1 MAAPEVKTDS
11 AEIALVPL
19 HEVDQLLQRAASCSG
34 DETLA
39 VRLPTRY
46 KFRLRDIRTKRGTG
60 PEGAESAPRGA
71 ESGPRG
77 AESGPRAP
85 SSACAPTECKFD
97 VAECWMAYF
106 PGCFAQTWGYRRAL
120 MVWRGV
126 LRP

>member
-19 HEVDQLLQRAASCSG
+19 HDVDQLLQRAASCSG

-60 PEGAESAPRGA
+60 PETP
-71 ESGPRG
+71 
-77 AESGPRAP
+77 AP

-120 MVWRGV
+120 MVRA
-126 LRP
+126 R

>member
-19 HEVDQLLQRAASCSG
+19 HDVDQLLQRAASCSG

-60 PEGAESAPRGA
+60 PEGTERD
-71 ESGPRG
+71 
-77 AESGPRAP
+77 PRALQEGSP
-85 SSACAPTECKFD
+85 LTAECKFD

-120 MVWRGV
+120 MVRA
-126 LRP
+126 R

>member
-1 MAAPEVKTDS
+1 MTTPAVKMDS

-19 HEVDQLLQRAASCSG
+19 HDVDQLLQRACSG

-39 VRLPTRY
+39 VHLPTRY

-60 PEGAESAPRGA
+60 PGGASAPGA
-71 ESGPRG
+71 LT
-77 AESGPRAP
+77 
-85 SSACAPTECKFD
+85 TECKFD

-120 MVWRGV
+120 MVRA
-126 LRP
+126 R